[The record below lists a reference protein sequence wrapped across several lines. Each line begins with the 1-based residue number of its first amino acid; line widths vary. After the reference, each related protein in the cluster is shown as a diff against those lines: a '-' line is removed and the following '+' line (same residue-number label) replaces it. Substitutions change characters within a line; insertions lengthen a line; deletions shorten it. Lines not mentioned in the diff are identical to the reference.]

1 MGKSRFGEPV
11 NHTHPIRILIVDDH
25 AMVRSGLRMFLM
37 AFDDLDLVG
46 EAVNGVEAVNLAA
59 KLNPDIILM
68 DLIMPNMDGLHATQ
82 KIHKKFPR
90 IKIIALTSFTE
101 SQLIDD
107 AFKAGIS
114 GFLYKDATA
123 NELANIIRNIS
134 SGNVSYSPVSATL
147 SDSQPSVA
155 KTTNIELT
163 LREKQ
168 VLALLSIGK
177 SNTEISAEL
186 TLSLSTIKFH
196 VSNILSKL
204 EANSRGEAV
213 SIARRNHLIE

>member
-1 MGKSRFGEPV
+1 MIHA
-11 NHTHPIRILIVDDH
+11 NPIRILIVDDH

-123 NELANIIRNIS
+123 NELANIIRNIN
-134 SGNVSYSPVSATL
+134 SGNVSYSPASAPL
-147 SDSQPSVA
+147 SDSQPSAA
-155 KTTNIELT
+155 KTPTIELT
-163 LREKQ
+163 IREKQ